1 MNKHITVSLIFLM
14 CLSISAQTINL
25 SGKVTNKAAKPVTNA
40 IVTLLHQGLT
50 DTTGTD
56 GSYTLTKNSIAVLQT
71 WVPQT
76 ENMTIEN
83 GMLQF
88 ALSNASPVKI
98 DIYDLQGNLLKQ
110 VRQQSAPAG
119 TYHFNIT
126 ENCRAATVLVINAC
140 IGQNSI
146 KFRYFP
152 FITGKFIGNLSAQT
166 TQHNEN
172 GLAKVT
178 EINDTLTV
186 NAPGFKTKTVA
197 ISSYSQTIN
206 VTLDSATGNANLVS
220 IEITTGTHNS
230 KRPLYQSFNEPT
242 KTTFD
247 PAHMSY
253 AAVVYAC
260 NSITVK
266 ATAEDAA
273 VTSIVINDGDGAHTS
288 GVKTKSVNLSAGIGK
303 VTPVTIA
310 VTGKDGSTVKTY
322 TIEIK
327 LLNIDE
333 FHWGIYAPIMSR
345 SLDKWNKIVPSPA
358 LNLDTTINGYV
369 SGTLVW
375 TLTAVFSIPPKG
387 NNKMVLSK
395 YIDGNDDHGDT
406 LIYTPY
412 NDNCGTNAQD
422 GFVVDGLMS
431 AIVTTAGDGTQTGGY
446 TLSTPW
452 GDSIGTIALNY
463 VLKAKKTVMDPT
475 SYAIFTYMGIQ
486 HRYDYISDKANFPYP
501 FKTGYDWNT
510 SWDGK

>member
-345 SLDKWNKIVPSPA
+345 SSDKWSAIEPNPG
-358 LNLDTTINGYV
+358 LGTDTTINGYA

-375 TLTAVFSIPPKG
+375 TVTANGLRGKS
-387 NNKMVLSK
+387 KMVLTN
-395 YIDGNDDHGDT
+395 YCDGNDEQGT
-406 LIYTPY
+406 TPISTPY
-412 NDNCGTNAQD
+412 NDNCGVNTQD
-422 GFVVDGLMS
+422 GFVVNGTMIGDISLSGNGL
-431 AIVTTAGDGTQTGGY
+431 QTGGY

-463 VLKAKKTVMDPT
+463 VLKAKKTVMDST

-486 HRYDYISDKANFPYP
+486 QRYDYISDKANFPYP

-510 SWDGK
+510 PWDGK